1 MRQLFLSKR
10 KVRVRTAEEVREVS
24 SSKLMMIFPSST
36 VLLVVNRSSSIPPLK
51 ILAGVVIETKNR
63 ADENEEAFSSLRDD
77 CPHSCC
83 YFIAKCFVAVFFK
96 ASLQKHLM
104 MLSSRSSAVAST
116 SSTSLRCSKAK
127 TRRRAVV
134 NNIGSFVGANDG
146 RRRPLSAVESSSS
159 SDEKFVPIDYESQ
172 NAPGETANGRFGPDA
187 ILLIGF
193 TPTERTTVREMLN
206 DMGADFIDLITC
218 TKEMYETMSLRECMG
233 VTQQEEDEKVFSV
246 AGVQTKIV
254 IMSGMIGA
262 EVASVVDAFY
272 ESQFKDN
279 APAFACAVP
288 NSWEKPIKQ
297 TAEEISGDHAEATK
311 QRSA

>member
-1 MRQLFLSKR
+1 M
-10 KVRVRTAEEVREVS
+10 
-24 SSKLMMIFPSST
+24 
-36 VLLVVNRSSSIPPLK
+36 
-51 ILAGVVIETKNR
+51 
-63 ADENEEAFSSLRDD
+63 
-77 CPHSCC
+77 
-83 YFIAKCFVAVFFK
+83 AVFLGN
-96 ASLQKHLM
+96 ASLQKHSMM

-116 SSTSLRCSKAK
+116 SSTSLRCSKVK

-134 NNIGSFVGANDG
+134 NIGGRKLYANDG
-146 RRRPLSAVESSSS
+146 KRRSLSAVGSSSD
-159 SDEKFVPIDYESQ
+159 DEKFVPIDYESQ

-233 VTQQEEDEKVFSV
+233 VTQREEDEKVFSV

-288 NSWEKPIKQ
+288 NSWDKPIKQ

-311 QRSA
+311 RTST

>member
-1 MRQLFLSKR
+1 
-10 KVRVRTAEEVREVS
+10 
-24 SSKLMMIFPSST
+24 MMIFPST
-36 VLLVVNRSSSIPPLK
+36 TVVLLVNRSSSIPPLK

-63 ADENEEAFSSLRDD
+63 PDENEEAFSSLRDD

-83 YFIAKCFVAVFFK
+83 YFIAKCFVAVFCGKCITPK
-96 ASLQKHLM
+96 ALEMM

-116 SSTSLRCSKAK
+116 SFATSLRCSKTAAVK
-127 TRRRAVV
+127 TRRAVV
-134 NNIGSFVGANDG
+134 NIGRFV
-146 RRRPLSAVESSSS
+146 RSLSAVSSSS
-159 SDEKFVPIDYESQ
+159 SDDGDGEKFVPIDYESQ

-233 VTQQEEDEKVFSV
+233 VTQREEDEKVFSV

>member
-1 MRQLFLSKR
+1 
-10 KVRVRTAEEVREVS
+10 
-24 SSKLMMIFPSST
+24 

-83 YFIAKCFVAVFFK
+83 YFIAKCFVAVFWKCITPK
-96 ASLQKHLM
+96 ALEMM

-116 SSTSLRCSKAK
+116 SFATSLRCSKAK

-233 VTQQEEDEKVFSV
+233 VTQREEDEKVFSV

>member
-1 MRQLFLSKR
+1 MIAAI
-10 KVRVRTAEEVREVS
+10 RVVIIREVFCGDFLWEMQH
-24 SSKLMMIFPSST
+24 SKALEM
-36 VLLVVNRSSSIPPLK
+36 
-51 ILAGVVIETKNR
+51 
-63 ADENEEAFSSLRDD
+63 
-77 CPHSCC
+77 
-83 YFIAKCFVAVFFK
+83 
-96 ASLQKHLM
+96 M

-116 SSTSLRCSKAK
+116 SSTSLRCSKVK
-127 TRRRAVV
+127 TRRAVV
-134 NNIGSFVGANDG
+134 NIGGRKLYANDG
-146 RRRPLSAVESSSS
+146 KRRSLSAVESSSD
-159 SDEKFVPIDYESQ
+159 DEKFVPIDYESQ

-233 VTQQEEDEKVFSV
+233 VTQREEDEKVFSV

-288 NSWEKPIKQ
+288 NSWDKPIKQ

>member
-1 MRQLFLSKR
+1 VLFLY
-10 KVRVRTAEEVREVS
+10 REVFCGGF
-24 SSKLMMIFPSST
+24 L
-36 VLLVVNRSSSIPPLK
+36 
-51 ILAGVVIETKNR
+51 
-63 ADENEEAFSSLRDD
+63 EN
-77 CPHSCC
+77 
-83 YFIAKCFVAVFFK
+83 
-96 ASLQKHLM
+96 ASLQKHLMM

-116 SSTSLRCSKAK
+116 SFATSLRCSKVK
-127 TRRRAVV
+127 TRRAVV
-134 NNIGSFVGANDG
+134 NTGRFV
-146 RRRPLSAVESSSS
+146 RSLSAVSSSSS

-193 TPTERTTVREMLN
+193 TPTERTIVREMLN

-233 VTQQEEDEKVFSV
+233 VTQREEDEKVFSV

>member
-1 MRQLFLSKR
+1 
-10 KVRVRTAEEVREVS
+10 
-24 SSKLMMIFPSST
+24 MMIFPSST
-36 VLLVVNRSSSIPPLK
+36 VLLLVNRSSSIPPLK

-83 YFIAKCFVAVFFK
+83 YFIAKCFVAFFVLKCITPK
-96 ASLQKHLM
+96 ALEMMMM

-134 NNIGSFVGANDG
+134 NNIGRFVGAND
-146 RRRPLSAVESSSS
+146 RRRRSLSAVSSSSS

-193 TPTERTTVREMLN
+193 TPTERTIVREMLN

-233 VTQQEEDEKVFSV
+233 VTQKEEDEKVFSV

>member
-1 MRQLFLSKR
+1 M
-10 KVRVRTAEEVREVS
+10 
-24 SSKLMMIFPSST
+24 
-36 VLLVVNRSSSIPPLK
+36 
-51 ILAGVVIETKNR
+51 
-63 ADENEEAFSSLRDD
+63 EN
-77 CPHSCC
+77 
-83 YFIAKCFVAVFFK
+83 
-96 ASLQKHLM
+96 ASLQKHLMM

-233 VTQQEEDEKVFSV
+233 VTQREEDEKVFSV

>member
-1 MRQLFLSKR
+1 
-10 KVRVRTAEEVREVS
+10 
-24 SSKLMMIFPSST
+24 
-36 VLLVVNRSSSIPPLK
+36 
-51 ILAGVVIETKNR
+51 
-63 ADENEEAFSSLRDD
+63 
-77 CPHSCC
+77 
-83 YFIAKCFVAVFFK
+83 
-96 ASLQKHLM
+96 M

-116 SSTSLRCSKAK
+116 SFATSLRCSKAK

-233 VTQQEEDEKVFSV
+233 VTQREEDEKVFSV

>member
-1 MRQLFLSKR
+1 
-10 KVRVRTAEEVREVS
+10 
-24 SSKLMMIFPSST
+24 MMIFPSST

-83 YFIAKCFVAVFFK
+83 YFIAKCFVAVFWKCITPK
-96 ASLQKHLM
+96 ALEM

-116 SSTSLRCSKAK
+116 SFATSLRCSKAK

-233 VTQQEEDEKVFSV
+233 VTQREEDEKVFSV

>member
-1 MRQLFLSKR
+1 M
-10 KVRVRTAEEVREVS
+10 
-24 SSKLMMIFPSST
+24 
-36 VLLVVNRSSSIPPLK
+36 
-51 ILAGVVIETKNR
+51 
-63 ADENEEAFSSLRDD
+63 
-77 CPHSCC
+77 
-83 YFIAKCFVAVFFK
+83 AVFCGKCITPK
-96 ASLQKHLM
+96 ALEM
-104 MLSSRSSAVAST
+104 MMMTLSSRSSAVAST
-116 SSTSLRCSKAK
+116 SLRCSKLK
-127 TRRRAVV
+127 TRRRAVA
-134 NNIGSFVGANDG
+134 NNIGRFVGANDG
-146 RRRPLSAVESSSS
+146 RRRSLSAVSSSS
-159 SDEKFVPIDYESQ
+159 SDDEKFVPIDYESQ

-193 TPTERTTVREMLN
+193 TPTERTIVREMLN

-218 TKEMYETMSLRECMG
+218 TKEMYETMSLRECLG
-233 VTQQEEDEKVFSV
+233 VTQREEDEKVFSV

>member
-1 MRQLFLSKR
+1 
-10 KVRVRTAEEVREVS
+10 VREVS
-24 SSKLMMIFPSST
+24 SSVSKLMMIFPST
-36 VLLVVNRSSSIPPLK
+36 VVLLLVNRSSSIPPLK
-51 ILAGVVIETKNR
+51 VLAGGVIETKNR
-63 ADENEEAFSSLRDD
+63 TDENEETFSSLRDD
-77 CPHSCC
+77 CRHLC
-83 YFIAKCFVAVFFK
+83 YFIAKCFVAVFCGKCSTPK
-96 ASLQKHLM
+96 ALEMMM

-116 SSTSLRCSKAK
+116 SLRCSKAAALK
-127 TRRRAVV
+127 TRRAVV
-134 NNIGSFVGANDG
+134 NTIGRFVGANDG
-146 RRRPLSAVESSSS
+146 RRRSLSSVSSSSS

-187 ILLIGF
+187 ILLLGF
-193 TPTERTTVREMLN
+193 TPTERQIVREILN

-233 VTQQEEDEKVFSV
+233 VTQREEDQKVFSV
-246 AGVQTKIV
+246 AGLQTKIV

-262 EVASVVDAFY
+262 EVVSVVDAFY

>member
-1 MRQLFLSKR
+1 M
-10 KVRVRTAEEVREVS
+10 
-24 SSKLMMIFPSST
+24 
-36 VLLVVNRSSSIPPLK
+36 
-51 ILAGVVIETKNR
+51 
-63 ADENEEAFSSLRDD
+63 
-77 CPHSCC
+77 
-83 YFIAKCFVAVFFK
+83 
-96 ASLQKHLM
+96 
-104 MLSSRSSAVAST
+104 SSRSSAVAST

-233 VTQQEEDEKVFSV
+233 CFQSP
-246 AGVQTKIV
+246 GVQTKIV